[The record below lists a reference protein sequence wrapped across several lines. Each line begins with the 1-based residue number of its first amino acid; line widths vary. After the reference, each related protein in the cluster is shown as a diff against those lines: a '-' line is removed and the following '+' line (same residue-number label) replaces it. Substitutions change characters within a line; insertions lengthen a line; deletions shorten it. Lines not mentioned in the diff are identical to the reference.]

1 MAKSTINSARVVKT
15 SVVWMTI
22 VYVLCFVVVSMWP
35 GIMGSGMMSS
45 FHAQFNMGPAVMT
58 GSSFVYGLILWDI
71 LAAFGAWL
79 FVALYNN
86 FEK

>member
-1 MAKSTINSARVVKT
+1 MLSSARVVKT

-22 VYVLCFVVVSMWP
+22 VYVLCFAIVAMWP
-35 GIMGSGMMSS
+35 GIMGSWMMYS
-45 FHAQFNMGPAVMT
+45 FHSQFEMGPTMMT
-58 GSSFVYGLILWDI
+58 GGSFFYGLIIWDV

-79 FVALYNN
+79 FVTLYNS